1 MKKSAFIAAAA
12 TLMLTLPASA
22 QGVSVGVGESGVRV
36 GVDRPHYRER
46 HYDRR
51 YYDSRAR
58 YRDGDTVVIRK
69 QRHWDRHHHHDRGP
83 RKTVIIE
90 R

>member
-1 MKKSAFIAAAA
+1 MKEIAFIAAGA
-12 TLMLTLPASA
+12 TLALTLPVSA

-36 GVDRPHYRER
+36 GVDRPHYHER
-46 HYDRR
+46 HYHRR

-69 QRHWDRHHHHDRGP
+69 QRHWDRDRYHQGP

>member
-1 MKKSAFIAAAA
+1 MKKLAFIAAAA
-12 TLMLTLPASA
+12 TLALTLPASA
-22 QGVSVGVGESGVRV
+22 QGMSVGVGEHGVRV

-58 YRDGDTVVIRK
+58 YRHGDTVVIRK
-69 QRHWDRHHHHDRGP
+69 HRHWDRPYHRAP